1 MLYSLIL
8 YSWTLTVFH
17 MLLFYIK
24 VLLILYLDLIG
35 NPLFENKVPC
45 VFALQLARPGPGTTR
60 DNKSSVRLCISYFLN
75 TVT

>member
-24 VLLILYLDLIG
+24 VLLFLYLDLIG

-45 VFALQLARPGPGTTR
+45 VFALQLDRPGPGTTR
-60 DNKSSVRLCISYFLN
+60 IMSSVRLCISYFLN